1 MRQGFLHL
9 SKILMADEKR
19 RASSSTKSAEAAC
32 VGLSGGTE
40 PCGGDAVCLDQSG
53 LRNLAFC
60 AFPSVFVSSLSTR
73 D

>member
-1 MRQGFLHL
+1 
-9 SKILMADEKR
+9 MAKHEAGTFTPLQKVER
-19 RASSSTKSAEAAC
+19 RASSSAESAEAAC

-60 AFPSVFVSSLSTR
+60 SFLSLFVSSLSTK